1 MLEERILYEDD
12 DSLVFNKN
20 PGELTQGDRRGE
32 PSLIDSLSA
41 GKPYGFFEPVHR
53 LDRPASG
60 VVLFAKS
67 KTFFTAMTGLFRAR
81 AVEKAYWAVTERAP
95 VEAAG
100 VLRHHLR
107 PDRRRNVVFARPAR
121 EDGPEPN
128 AVLSYRLL
136 GGSDRYFFLIV
147 SPSTGRQ
154 HQIRAQLAA
163 AGAPIKGDVK
173 YGARRAN
180 PDRSILLHARELS
193 FTHPVTQLPVRFT
206 APPPPGV
213 LWDLFVRA
221 AETPD
226 GGTRP
231 DRTDV

>member
-12 DSLVFNKN
+12 DALVFNKI
-20 PGELTQGDRRGE
+20 PGELTQGDRRGD
-32 PSLIDSLSA
+32 PSLIDMLSA
-41 GKPYGFFEPVHR
+41 GTTYRFLEPVHR

-60 VVLFAKS
+60 VVLFAKT
-67 KTFFTAMTGLFRAR
+67 KAFFSAMTELFRAR
-81 AVEKAYWAVTERAP
+81 AVEKVYWAVTERPP

-107 PDRRRNVVFARPAR
+107 PDRRRNVVSARPAR
-121 EDGPEPN
+121 EGESEPN

-136 GGSDRYFFLIV
+136 AGSERYYFLIV
-147 SPSTGRQ
+147 RPSTGRQ

-173 YGARRAN
+173 YGARRSN

-193 FTHPVTQLPVRFT
+193 FAHPFTKYHLRST
-206 APPPPGV
+206 APPPRDV

-221 AETPD
+221 ADTPR
-226 GGTRP
+226 TRF
-231 DRTDV
+231 